1 MDAQRWRRI
10 SALFD
15 EIVELPEA
23 ARDDALDRACA
34 NDPSL
39 RDEITA
45 LLLRDAEAER
55 DLPTLLHA
63 PGHVAAAWAEYGV
76 GESENEVAGRAIGR
90 WRVLRELGRGGM
102 GVVYLAERADGEFQ
116 QRAALKLI
124 RTDDDSVG
132 LRKRFLR
139 ERQIL
144 ADLEHPNIARVLDG
158 GIAEDG
164 RPYFAME
171 YVDGEPLLK
180 YVSERNCDAR
190 TRLKLFLEI
199 CEAVQFAHRRLVVH
213 RDIKPSNVL
222 VTADGTVKLLDF
234 GVATLLNPAT
244 SDDTQTRMH
253 AFTPAYAAP
262 EQLRGGL
269 VTTAADIYALG
280 VLLYEL
286 LSGERPYRLDE
297 TATPVE
303 WARLI
308 DGPLCSAPSV
318 AVDAAHDPAHRKRV
332 PPLPARV
339 LHGDLDLI
347 VLTALRREPERRYA
361 SVEALAADVQNYLND
376 RPITARADSARY
388 VIGKFIGRHRIGTAA
403 AVFATLV
410 LFAALGAAL
419 LQAHRA
425 REQAQRARTA
435 AALAQQQ
442 THRAEAVRQFL
453 VAVFEQTEPDAN
465 QGKPLTAHELLEKGE
480 QQIDRGPH
488 DAALDADAS
497 ALLADLYEQIGDFDR
512 AQQLLK
518 RALAASEG
526 SALPDDIRARVL
538 IGVAGVED
546 DNDDYDVAI
555 AHAKEGMQLLQETVP
570 ASAELMAK
578 AHNIVAHCLIG
589 KGDGRAAEALL
600 RDALAHD
607 VAALGDRNESVAE
620 EWVELGTVLGNA
632 GRYEESEPAFQR
644 GIDSWRALFGEN
656 SFHVAHAL
664 NELSNMLSDKG
675 DFAGAERALRRSLAI
690 RMETVGP
697 RHRDTLIVEHNLL
710 VTLELEGRIAESLPQ
725 RLALIDRANGSTQ
738 MHPPDLG
745 SYYTAA
751 GKDLRDLGRFAEADA
766 MLGKSIAVYEK
777 AYGKSST
784 QSANPVRARG
794 TTRMLE
800 GRYADAQDDLAG
812 ALAIL
817 LAHSAPDSPQVAGT
831 RADLGTLL
839 RLMHRRD
846 EALAML
852 GQARDAFVKMGSPDR
867 GQVVALSG
875 LSETE
880 LDGGDAAAAQTNAEA
895 ALALARKILPAGHFL
910 IATPLFAL
918 ARAKLAEHRP
928 ADAEPLLHE
937 ALALRSPLEPAADPR
952 VLEVKV
958 ALVDALEGQG
968 RASAA
973 RALRTEIE
981 VPLRASRSPYAA
993 DLRARLAVTSPAPAG
1008 RVGAR

>member
-15 EIVELPEA
+15 EIVELPESERGVA
-23 ARDDALDRACA
+23 IDRACTI
-34 NDPSL
+34 DPTL
-39 RDEITA
+39 REELTA
-45 LLLRDAEAER
+45 LLRRDAEAER
-55 DLPTLLHA
+55 DAPTLLHA
-63 PGHVAAAWAEYGV
+63 AGHVAVAWADQGDADRDH
-76 GESENEVAGRAIGR
+76 EVAGLAIGR

-102 GVVYLAERADGEFQ
+102 GVVYLAERADGQFE

-124 RTDDDSVG
+124 RTDGDSAG
-132 LRKRFLR
+132 LRRRFLR

-144 ADLEHPNIARVLDG
+144 ADLEHPSIARVLDG

-171 YVDGEPLLK
+171 YVDGEPLLQ

-190 TRLKLFLEI
+190 TRLRLFLEI

-222 VTADGTVKLLDF
+222 VTAEGTVKLLDF
-234 GVATLLNPAT
+234 GVATLLNPAL
-244 SDDTQTRMH
+244 SDDTQTRLH

-318 AVDAAHDPAHRKRV
+318 AVAAVHDPTRRTRV
-332 PPLPARV
+332 PPLPARM

-361 SVEALAADVQNYLND
+361 SVEALAADVQNYLVD

-403 AVFATLV
+403 AVVAALLV
-410 LFAALGAAL
+410 FAALGAAL

-425 REQAQRARTA
+425 REQALRARTA

-453 VAVFEQTEPDAN
+453 VAVFEQAEPDAN
-465 QGKPLTAHELLEKGE
+465 QGKPLTAHELLERGE
-480 QQIDRGPH
+480 QQIGRGPH

-518 RALAASEG
+518 HALAASEG
-526 SALPDDIRARVL
+526 AALPDDIRARVL

-546 DNDDYDVAI
+546 DNDDYDTAI
-555 AHAKEGMQLLQETVP
+555 AHARQGMQLLQETMP
-570 ASAELMAK
+570 ASAELTAK
-578 AHNIVAHCLIG
+578 AHNIIAHCLIG
-589 KGDGRAAEALL
+589 KGDGRAAEAFL
-600 RDALAHD
+600 REALAHD
-607 VAALGDRNESVAE
+607 VAVLGDRNESVAE

-632 GRYEESEPAFQR
+632 GRYGESETAFQR
-644 GIDSWRALFGEN
+644 GIESWRALFGEN

-675 DFAGAERALRRSLAI
+675 DLAGAERALRQSLAI

-710 VTLELEGRIAESLPQ
+710 VTLELEGRIAESLPE

-751 GKDLRDLGRFAEADA
+751 GKDFRDLGRFAEADA
-766 MLGKSIAVYEK
+766 MLGRSIAVYEK
-777 AYGKSST
+777 AYGKAST
-784 QSANPVRARG
+784 QSANPLRARG

-800 GRYADAQDDLAG
+800 GRYAEAQDDLAG

-817 LAHSAPDSPQVAGT
+817 LAHAEPESPQVAAT

-839 RLMHRRD
+839 RLMRKRD
-846 EALAML
+846 DALAML
-852 GQARDAFVKMGSPDR
+852 KQANDAFARMSSPDR
-867 GQVVALSG
+867 GQVVALAG

-880 LDGGDAAAAQTNAEA
+880 LDGGDTAAAVASAESS
-895 ALALARKILPAGHFL
+895 LALARKILPAGHFL

-918 ARAKLAEHRP
+918 ARADLAANRN
-928 ADAEPLLHE
+928 ADAEALLRE
-937 ALALRSPLEPAADPR
+937 ALALRAPLLPPSDPR
-952 VLEVKV
+952 VLEIEV
-958 ALVDALEGQG
+958 ALVAALEGEG
-968 RASAA
+968 RTASA
-973 RALRTEIE
+973 REFRLGVEKNLRSLRTSYADE
-981 VPLRASRSPYAA
+981 LRRRMP
-993 DLRARLAVTSPAPAG
+993 PAPRA
-1008 RVGAR
+1008 

>member
-23 ARDDALDRACA
+23 ARDAAIDRACA
-34 NDPSL
+34 GDAAL
-39 RDEITA
+39 RDELAA
-45 LLLRDAEAER
+45 LLRRDADAEL
-55 DLPTLLHA
+55 DAPTLLHA
-63 PGHVAAAWAEYGV
+63 PGHVALAWADYADPDL
-76 GESENEVAGRAIGR
+76 GEEIAGLRIGR

-102 GVVYLAERADGEFQ
+102 GVVHLAERADGQFE

-124 RTDDDSVG
+124 RTGDDSAG
-132 LRKRFLR
+132 LRRRFLR

-158 GIAEDG
+158 GIADDG

-171 YVDGEPLLK
+171 YVDGEPLLQ
-180 YVSERNCDAR
+180 YVGERNCDVR

-222 VTADGTVKLLDF
+222 VTSDGTVKLLDF
-234 GVATLLNPAT
+234 GVATLLNPAL

-286 LSGERPYRLDE
+286 LSGARPYRLDD

-318 AVDAAHDPAHRKRV
+318 AAAMRDPERRARV
-332 PPLPARV
+332 PPLPART
-339 LHGDLDLI
+339 LHGDLDVI

-403 AVFATLV
+403 ALIATLV

-425 REQAQRARTA
+425 REQAQRARSA

-442 THRAEAVRQFL
+442 TRRAEAVRQFL

-546 DNDDYDVAI
+546 DNDQYDVAI
-555 AHAKEGMQLLQETVP
+555 AHAKEGMQLLQESMP
-570 ASAELMAK
+570 ASAELTAK
-578 AHNIVAHCLIG
+578 AHNIIAHCLIG
-589 KGDGRAAEALL
+589 KGDGDAAEALL
-600 RDALAHD
+600 RDALAQD

-632 GRYEESEPAFQR
+632 GRFDEAEGAFR
-644 GIDSWRALFGEN
+644 HGIDGWRALFGEN

-675 DFAGAERALRRSLAI
+675 DLAGAERALRRSLAI

-697 RHRDTLIVEHNLL
+697 QHRDTLIVQHNLL

-725 RLALIDRANGSTQ
+725 RLALIDRANNSAQ

-751 GKDLRDLGRFAEADA
+751 GKDLRDLGRLAEADA
-766 MLGKSIAVYEK
+766 MLTRSIGVYET
-777 AYGKSST
+777 AYGKASA
-784 QSANPVRARG
+784 QSANPLRARG

-800 GRYADAQDDLAG
+800 GRYADAQGDLAG
-812 ALAIL
+812 ALAVV
-817 LAHSAPDSPQVAGT
+817 LAHGSAESPQVANT

-839 RLMHRRD
+839 RAMHRHD
-846 EALAML
+846 DALSTL
-852 GQARDAFVKMGSPDR
+852 TQANAAFGHIGSPDR
-867 GQVVALSG
+867 GQIVALAG

-880 LDGGDAAAAQTNAEA
+880 LDGGGTAAAIEHGQAS
-895 ALALARKILPAGHFL
+895 LALARRILPPGHFL

-918 ARAKLAEHRP
+918 ARAELAVNRH
-928 ADAEPLLHE
+928 ADAEALLRE
-937 ALALRSPLEPAADPR
+937 ALALRRPLLPASDPR
-952 VLEVKV
+952 VLEVEV
-958 ALVDALEGQG
+958 ALVAALDGEG
-968 RASAA
+968 RTAPA
-973 RALRTEIE
+973 RQLRSEVERHLRSLRT
-981 VPLRASRSPYAA
+981 PYAD
-993 DLRARLAVTSPAPAG
+993 DLRKRLVPAPRA
-1008 RVGAR
+1008 